1 MKIAININ
9 ELTLKEETGVKVYT
23 REIVEALAKIDRE
36 NEYVLYISELP
47 KKELSSE
54 ASGLSSFLKNVN
66 NNSKFFIQNSKFK
79 FPFWTYL
86 KLPQEIKKDG
96 PDIFFT
102 PIQSVPFL
110 NKPKNIKVVATIH
123 DLAFLIFP
131 EHFTAKD
138 RFLLSF
144 HTKRAIQMADK
155 IIAPSEATKKD
166 LIKFYKTDE
175 NKINVV
181 YHGVNPPAPLIKGKN
196 SFSFKIQNSKHV
208 PERHRGFKIPYILF
222 VGQIQ
227 PRKNLIRLIEAFELI
242 REKNKKYPSLKLVIA
257 GGRGWM
263 ADKAYEK
270 ARKSKFSKDIIF
282 VGKVSNEHLAELY
295 ENALIFV
302 MPSLY
307 EGFGLPIL
315 EAMSCGVPC
324 AVSNNSSL
332 AEIVD
337 DHGLLFDAY
346 SSSDIAQKISMFLN
360 NDVLRKDFSQRSLQ
374 NAKKFSWAESAKKTL
389 EVIGSW

>member
-23 REIVEALAKIDRE
+23 REIVGALAKIDEE
-36 NEYVLYISELP
+36 NEYVLYTSKLPEEELV
-47 KKELSSE
+47 SE

-66 NNSKFFIQNSKFK
+66 NNSKFFIQNSKFN
-79 FPFWTYL
+79 FPFWTYI
-86 KLPQEIKKDG
+86 KLPQEIRKDK
-96 PDIFFT
+96 PDVFFM
-102 PIQSVPFL
+102 PIQSSPFL
-110 NKPKNIKVVATIH
+110 NKPKNIKIVITVH

-138 RFLLSF
+138 RFLLNF
-144 HTKRAIQMADK
+144 HTKRAVQMADK
-155 IIAPSEATKKD
+155 IIAPSETTKKD
-166 LIKFYKTDE
+166 LIKFYKVSE
-175 NKINVV
+175 NKINVI
-181 YHGVNPPAPLIKGKN
+181 YHGVNPPTPLIRGAN
-196 SFSFKIQNSKHV
+196 NFQFLRPRRTSLGLAVSSFQF
-208 PERHRGFKIPYILF
+208 PYILF

-242 REKNKKYPSLKLVIA
+242 KEKKKKYPNLKLVIA
-257 GGRGWM
+257 GGGGWM
-263 ADKAYEK
+263 ANKTYEK

-346 SSSDIAQKISMFLN
+346 NSSDIAQKISMFLN
-360 NDVLRKDFSQRSLQ
+360 NDILRKDFSQRSLR
-374 NAKKFSWAESAKKTL
+374 NAKKFSWTESARKTL
-389 EVIGSW
+389 EVFKN